1 MMNWLDILENTG
13 IVPVVTAE
21 DPSVSGPL
29 ASALTSGGLGAAEIT
44 FRTSAAASVI
54 AGMREAEPGLL
65 VGAGTVLGESDL
77 KEALAAGAC
86 FVVAPG
92 FNPKIA
98 EAALTA
104 GVPFIPGIMTPTEI
118 EAAMGMGFTAL
129 KFFPA
134 EAAGGARMLKAFSAP
149 YRTVRFMP
157 TGGITLGNAAD
168 YLRLK
173 CVFCCGGS
181 FIADKDRLAR
191 GDFDG
196 IRETA
201 AEVKRLVLR
210 IRGGEGDV

>member
-1 MMNWLDILENTG
+1 
-13 IVPVVTAE
+13 
-21 DPSVSGPL
+21 
-29 ASALTSGGLGAAEIT
+29 
-44 FRTSAAASVI
+44 
-54 AGMREAEPGLL
+54 
-65 VGAGTVLGESDL
+65 
-77 KEALAAGAC
+77 
-86 FVVAPG
+86 
-92 FNPKIA
+92 
-98 EAALTA
+98 
-104 GVPFIPGIMTPTEI
+104 MTPTEI

-149 YRTVRFMP
+149 YRNVRFMP